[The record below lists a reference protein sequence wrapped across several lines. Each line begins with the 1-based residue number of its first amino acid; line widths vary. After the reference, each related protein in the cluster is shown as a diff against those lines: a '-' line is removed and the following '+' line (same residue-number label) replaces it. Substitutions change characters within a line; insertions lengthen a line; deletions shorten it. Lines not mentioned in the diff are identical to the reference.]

1 MTVSLEDIA
10 AELYAVALDG
20 FVSARNERAKDL
32 ADRDLAAGVKAL
44 RKPLAPAWVVNLF
57 ARERPDQLAQALELG
72 ESLRE
77 AQEELDAKTLTALS
91 RQRRTLVKQLA
102 QAATGLAVHA
112 GLHVT
117 AATTEA
123 VEQTLNAAMLDAGA
137 ADAVASGRLI
147 RPLEPSGGDG
157 IDVSDA
163 VAGAIAP
170 RPVRATPAD
179 ELEQRRARKAAEKAV
194 RAAEQLVER
203 AERRLRDAE
212 RDHED
217 ATERLDGLQHREAE
231 LEAEL
236 ERVRTGIR
244 EATETVDRD
253 RVARDAAS
261 AEAESAR
268 SALEDARASSA
279 T

>member
-1 MTVSLEDIA
+1 MTDTLEEIA
-10 AELYAVALDG
+10 AELYAVAPED

-77 AQEELDAKTLTALS
+77 AQEELDATTLTALT
-91 RQRRTLVKQLA
+91 RQRRTLVKELA
-102 QAATGLAVHA
+102 RAATGLAENA
-112 GLHVT
+112 GLRVT

-123 VEQTLNAAMLDAGA
+123 VEQTLNAAMLDAAA
-137 ADAVASGRLI
+137 ADAVASGRLL
-147 RPLEPSGGDG
+147 RPLEPSGGDA

-163 VAGAIAP
+163 VAGAVVP
-170 RPVRATPAD
+170 RPVRATPPD
-179 ELEQRRARKAAEKAV
+179 ELEQRRARKEAERAV
-194 RAAEQLVER
+194 RVAEQHLAQ
-203 AERRLRDAE
+203 AERRLQDAE
-212 RDHED
+212 RDHD
-217 ATERLDGLQHREAE
+217 AAAERLTALQHREAE

-244 EATETVDRD
+244 DAD
-253 RVARDAAS
+253 RVARES
-261 AEAESAR
+261 SAR
-268 SALEDARASSA
+268 HAGAATEVQGAQDALEAARTRA
-279 T
+279 